1 MRYLLYRQALW
12 GGVYLIG
19 KNMASLKQ
27 RRNKYYARVRSW
39 DGIKQI
45 EKQIP
50 LKTINKTDA
59 IERLLIV
66 NKYEKDIKD
75 GINIEFPWMNEDG
88 NTFVKRFT
96 LQEAIDEYLI
106 YMKNNGCRETTVERA
121 FYCLKNLSQCLGKQF
136 CIEKINTSQIEIF
149 KNHFKEK
156 LTDNG
161 ININLT
167 RIRAF
172 LNWGK
177 NIKGFFNIIPNIQM
191 IRVPGKM
198 PSYLNEIE
206 QSKILEIDWL
216 DNHYKDAFI
225 MYWETG
231 CRLREPFDGTID
243 GKWLVVNENN
253 SKTGI
258 PREILMN
265 SFHIATINEMKK
277 RLSQSNA
284 NPRTFTT
291 KYSRMFKKCC
301 ITIGRGDLHF
311 HNLRD
316 TYALMRYLKTRD
328 IYQVS
333 KELGHTSVKVTEKYT
348 KFRLR
353 KLEQDFPNLTIG
365 FTDENRAEKVIR
377 DTYIRDTNITKLE
390 FIEGRQWN

>member
-12 GGVYLIG
+12 GGVYPIG

-27 RRNKYYARVRSW
+27 RRDKYYARVRSW
-39 DGIKQI
+39 DGVKQI

-50 LKTINKTDA
+50 LKTSNRIEA
-59 IERLLIV
+59 IERLLQV
-66 NKYEKDIKD
+66 NRFEKDIKE
-75 GINIEFPWMNEDG
+75 GIDFSFPWMNEDG
-88 NTFVKRFT
+88 STIVKRIT
-96 LQEAIDEYLI
+96 LQEAINEYLI
-106 YMKNNGCRETTVERA
+106 YMKNNGCRETTIERA
-121 FYCLKNLSQCLGKQF
+121 FYCLKNLTKCLGKQF
-136 CIEKINTSQIEIF
+136 CIEKIGTSHIETF
-149 KNHFKEK
+149 KNYFKYK

-172 LNWGK
+172 LNWSK
-177 NIKGFFNIIPNIQM
+177 DVKGLINTIPNIQM

-206 QSKILEIDWL
+206 QNKIMEIDWL
-216 DNHYKDAFI
+216 DDHYKDAFK

-243 GKWLVVNENN
+243 GKWLVVNESN

-258 PREILMN
+258 PREILLN
-265 SFHIATINEMKK
+265 LFHIATINEMKY
-277 RLSQSNA
+277 RLSQSKA
-284 NPRTFTT
+284 NQRTFTT

-301 ITIGRGDLHF
+301 ITINRGDLHL

-377 DTYIRDTNITKLE
+377 DTHIRDTNKTNKE

>member
-1 MRYLLYRQALW
+1 
-12 GGVYLIG
+12 
-19 KNMASLKQ
+19 MASLKQ
-27 RRNKYYARVRSW
+27 RRNKYYARIRSW

-365 FTDENRAEKVIR
+365 FTDENRAEKAIR